1 MSSDLERLLY
11 AHLIL
16 VKDEKRLEILNFS
29 KIKFGDT
36 LSTHTHTYKIMY
48 VMCVYTYYLELLHNF
63 SLWLQ
68 KFDYIILDVF
78 I

>member
-1 MSSDLERLLY
+1 
-11 AHLIL
+11 
-16 VKDEKRLEILNFS
+16 
-29 KIKFGDT
+29 
-36 LSTHTHTYKIMY
+36 
-48 VMCVYTYYLELLHNF
+48 MCVYTYYLELLHNF